1 MRDRL
6 YTVHE
11 KGRDVRVVSDGFDVF
26 ALILPPLWAIWH
38 GAWVTLVAYVGLAA
52 AAFAWWSPLAAPV
65 VELGIALILA
75 FEGGSVRRAELRLR
89 RWRRVGLVEARS
101 AAGAEELYLK
111 GEALAP

>member
-11 KGRDVRVVSDGFDVF
+11 KGRELRVVSDGFDPF
-26 ALILPPLWAIWH
+26 ALLLPPVWAIWH
-38 GAWVTLVAYVGLAA
+38 GAWATLAAYAVLAA
-52 AAFAWWSPLAAPV
+52 AAFAWAPV
-65 VELGIALILA
+65 AALVVEFGIALILA
-75 FEGGSVRRAELRLR
+75 FEGASVRRAELGLR
-89 RWRRVGLVEARS
+89 RWRRVGVVEARS

>member
-1 MRDRL
+1 MRDRI

-11 KGRDVRVVSDGFDVF
+11 KGRDLRVVSDGFDFF
-26 ALILPPLWAIWH
+26 ALVLPPLWAIWH
-38 GAWVTLVAYVGLAA
+38 GAWVTLAAYVALAA
-52 AAFAWWSPLAAPV
+52 AAFAWSPLAAPV

-75 FEGGSVRRAELRLR
+75 FEGGAVRRAELRLR
-89 RWRRVGLVEARS
+89 RWRRAGLVEARS